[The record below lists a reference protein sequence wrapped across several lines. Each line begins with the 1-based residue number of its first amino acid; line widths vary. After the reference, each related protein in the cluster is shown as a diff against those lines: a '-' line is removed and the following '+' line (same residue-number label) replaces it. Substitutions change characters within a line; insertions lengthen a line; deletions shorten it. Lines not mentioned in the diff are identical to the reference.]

1 VAAVACDH
9 VLAERSLDDFA
20 LATRAHTDLAG
31 MPHAAPL
38 ARIFVREQLRRQLPV
53 PLVQMVELLT
63 TELVTNAVLHAKT
76 SIHLGVTR
84 GEHSILVT
92 VQDHSL
98 QTPGETQQHLDGDDQ
113 VIDTGRGLMVL
124 AGLADDFGWSLLP
137 DGSGKVMW
145 FTLAIHHT
153 LPQQARRVGT

>member
-76 SIHLGVTR
+76 SIHLGVTC
-84 GEHSILVT
+84 GDHSVLVT

-98 QTPGETQQHLDGDDQ
+98 QTPGEEQLHFDGDQ
-113 VIDTGRGLMVL
+113 VIDTGRGMMVL
-124 AGLADDFGWSLLP
+124 AALADDFGWSLLP
-137 DGSGKVMW
+137 DENGKVMW
-145 FTLAIHHT
+145 FTLAIHQAV
-153 LPQQARRVGT
+153 PEQARRVGS